1 MSEAAVIRIKPYH
14 YIHVLDKVSNVTRV
28 EVGPKTFTR
37 EEQEQVVLNPQPMIM
52 IPPRHYA
59 IIENPVLRDDK
70 NEVVVSSKG
79 QVRIRH
85 GDREVRR
92 EGDPFPLYP
101 GESLCA
107 KVTPLQVVAPN
118 TALRL
123 VAKRDVTIDGEHYNA
138 GDEWL
143 FKGPATYIPMVEVD
157 VTEVV
162 RASILKPLQALKLR
176 ANKQF
181 FAAGVERKAG
191 EEYLYRQVGA
201 YLPQVEES
209 TVEIVNAFILTDKKA
224 LHLRAKQEYT
234 DVFKKNRRA
243 GEEWLITLQDTESH
257 IPDVYEIV
265 VGEVDVTVLSSRQ
278 YCVIMD
284 PVDSETG
291 KPRLGRRELRI
302 GEASF
307 FLKPG
312 ERLEN
317 GIQRVH
323 ILDSEEALLLRARE
337 QFKDGSVD
345 RRPGD
350 RWMIHGPRDYV
361 PPVTVEI
368 LESRRVIPLDI
379 NEGIYVRNITTGRVR
394 AVIGESYMLKSD
406 EELWSKEL
414 PAVVQELLTKEGK
427 SVGSKGQTSVVTYKA
442 PHNTAVQIYDYKA
455 KLPRVVYGP
464 ELVMLG
470 PEEQFTVLSLSGDK
484 PKRPHVIKSLSLQL
498 GPDFMTDIVIVETAD
513 HARLSLKLS
522 YNWHFEADKA
532 HPDKIFSVPDFVG
545 DACKAIASRVRGEVA
560 LHSFDEFHRNSAKI
574 IRTAVFGIDEK
585 GKIHNRFSFQANNL
599 IISNIDIQSVEPVDS
614 RTRDALQKSV
624 QLAIEITTRSQEA
637 EARHEAE
644 RREQEARGQ
653 LEKYKLSNEA
663 KAEESRS
670 KLLKLQSDSAV
681 VESTGSANAEARAKA
696 ARAEIQGQAAVE
708 TAKLNAEAAKIKA
721 KAELT
726 QLKAEQ
732 EAETDH
738 QKALNELEITR
749 ARDLA
754 AIESAK
760 FKAIVNA
767 IGRETLK
774 SISVSGPDT
783 QHKLLGGLGLQ
794 GFMFSDPSS
803 PINMFNRSLTI

>member
-1 MSEAAVIRIKPYH
+1 
-14 YIHVLDKVSNVTRV
+14 
-28 EVGPKTFTR
+28 
-37 EEQEQVVLNPQPMIM
+37 M

-59 IIENPVLRDDK
+59 IIENPIVRE
-70 NEVVVSSKG
+70 NGEIVVSNKG
-79 QVRIRH
+79 QVKVRH

-101 GESLCA
+101 GESLHG
-107 KVTPLQVVAPN
+107 KVSPLQVVAPN

-123 VAKRDVTIDGEHYNA
+123 VAKRDVTVDGVTYNA

-162 RASILKPLQALKLR
+162 RAGIVKPLQALKLK
-176 ANKQF
+176 ANKNF
-181 FAAGVERKAG
+181 TSNGVERKAG

-201 YLPQVEES
+201 YLPEVEE
-209 TVEIVNAFILTDKKA
+209 TVVETVTSFILTDKKA
-224 LHLRAKQEYT
+224 LHLRARQEYV
-234 DVFKKNRRA
+234 DVFGIRRKA
-243 GEEWLITLQDTESH
+243 GEEWLITLADTESH
-257 IPDVYEIV
+257 IPDVYETV

-278 YCVIMD
+278 YCVILD
-284 PVDSETG
+284 PVDPKTG
-291 KPRLGRRELRI
+291 KPQLGRRELRL

-317 GIQRVH
+317 GIQKVH

-337 QFKDGSVD
+337 QFKDGD
-345 RRPGD
+345 QTRRPGD

-361 PPVTVEI
+361 PPVCVEI

-379 NEGIYVRNITTGRVR
+379 NEGIYVRNISNGRVR

-406 EELWSKEL
+406 EELWSKDL
-414 PAVVQELLTKEGK
+414 PTVVQELLGKDGK
-427 SVGSKGQTSVVTYKA
+427 SSGKGQTSVVTYKA

-455 KLPRVVYGP
+455 KQPRVVYGP

-470 PEEQFTVLSLSGDK
+470 PDEQFTVLSLSGDK

-522 YNWHFEADKA
+522 YNWHFEPDRA

-574 IRTAVFGIDEK
+574 IRSAVFGIDEK
-585 GKIHNRFSFQANNL
+585 GKIRNRFSFQSNNL
-599 IISNIDIQSVEPVDS
+599 VISNIDIQSVEPVDS

-653 LEKYKLSNEA
+653 LEKYKLLNEA

-732 EAETDH
+732 EAETEH

-760 FKAIVNA
+760 FKAIVTA
-767 IGRETLK
+767 IGRDTLK
-774 SISVSGPDT
+774 SIAVAGPDS
-783 QHKLLGGLGLQ
+783 QQKLLSGLGLQ

-803 PINMFNRSLTI
+803 PINMFNGALTK